1 MRRCLKMKVNVKS
14 QTFIVLLNA
23 IDQLQIQNVD
33 GQMLLNWFL
42 FMKSETASFFLS
54 FHNVSLRTDYGQN
67 QYKDSQTF
75 SSFI

>member
-1 MRRCLKMKVNVKS
+1 MKVNVKS
-14 QTFIVLLNA
+14 HTFIVLLNA
-23 IDQLQIQNVD
+23 IDQLQIQNID

-42 FMKSETASFFLS
+42 CMKSETANFLS

-67 QYKDSQTF
+67 QYKDSQTI